1 MKKRILL
8 LSMPNYTVG
17 FYKGMRVPSLG
28 LSSLSGN
35 LDAAYVGKVVIAD
48 LLMVQHNLKK
58 YIRTLIKRFQPHIV
72 GMTCMSFQYETAIQ
86 IAKIVKQFKKE
97 IIIVFGGYHPTLA
110 YELISKSKD
119 RLYSDF
125 LIRGEGEVA
134 FNKLI
139 KALSCNDDFTE
150 IPNLSYK
157 VNGHFVHN
165 PRQPILDLEE
175 IKLPDRLSRITKHYS
190 IFGKRADV
198 VEASRGCT
206 MQCDF
211 CCMPQMYGRTFRK
224 YSVERV
230 IEDIKR
236 ASQIGAKAIF
246 FIDDNIFVNPTHLEE
261 LCEQILK
268 NGLQNIHYTIQA
280 SVAGVARDPK
290 LIELMARAGFKI
302 VFLGIENIKKSNVEF
317 LSKDRRVLDQTS
329 TAIDLLRKNKLIVV
343 GGFIL
348 GNPEDTQEILWD
360 HLDFAKEN
368 RIDVPLFML
377 LTPFLKTGVREK
389 IIAEG
394 LLTNPDDF
402 CFYDLSHANIRTHYL
417 SSEDLNFLKN
427 NMYGKINDLRS
438 LKHNLV
444 KFHYPFH
451 LLSLIV
457 NELPKSAMNILRRFL
472 YSDYEYESYKAGRIR
487 EINRMSRWLLDKKSV
502 IQNQTQSS
510 FHIN

>member
-35 LDAAYVGKVVIAD
+35 LDAEYVGKVVIAD
-48 LLMVQHNLKK
+48 LLMVQHNLRN
-58 YIRTLIKRFQPHIV
+58 YIHKVLKGFQPHIV
-72 GMTCMSFQYETAIQ
+72 GMTCMSFQYETAVQ

-110 YELISKSKD
+110 YELISKSKEKE
-119 RLYSDF
+119 YIDF
-125 LIRGEGEVA
+125 LVQGEGEIA

-139 KALSCNDDFTE
+139 KALSGKEDLRE
-150 IPNLSYK
+150 ILNLSYK
-157 VNGHFVHN
+157 EKGHFVHN

-175 IKLPDRLSRITKHYS
+175 IKLPDRSLRITKHYS

-198 VEASRGCT
+198 VETSRGCT
-206 MQCDF
+206 MSCDF

-224 YSVERV
+224 YPVERV

-236 ASQIGAKAIF
+236 ASKIGAKAIF
-246 FIDDNIFVNPTHLEE
+246 FIDDNIFVDPAHLEE
-261 LCEQILK
+261 LCEQIIK
-268 NGLQNIHYTIQA
+268 NGLNHIDYTIQA

-290 LIELMARAGFKI
+290 LIKLMAQAGFKI
-302 VFLGIENIKKSNVEF
+302 VFLGIENIKKANVQF
-317 LSKDRRVLDQTS
+317 LSKDKRVLEQT
-329 TAIDLLRKNKLIVV
+329 TPAIELLRKNKLIVV

-360 HLDFAKEN
+360 HCEFAKQN

-377 LTPFLKTGVREK
+377 LTPFLKTGVRKK

-417 SSEDLNFLKN
+417 SSEDLNFIKN

-444 KFHYPFH
+444 KFHYPFN
-451 LLSLIV
+451 LLSVII
-457 NELPKSAMNILRRFL
+457 NELPRSAMNILRRFI
-472 YSDYEYESYKAGRIR
+472 YTNYEYENYKAGRIR
-487 EINRMSRWLLDKKSV
+487 EIKRMSRWLLDKKGV
-502 IQNQTQSS
+502 IQKQLQY
-510 FHIN
+510 